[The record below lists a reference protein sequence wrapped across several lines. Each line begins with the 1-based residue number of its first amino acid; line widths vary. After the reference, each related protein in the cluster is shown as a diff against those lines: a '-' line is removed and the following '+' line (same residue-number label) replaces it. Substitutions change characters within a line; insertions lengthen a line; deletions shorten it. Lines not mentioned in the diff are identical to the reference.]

1 MPCLAVSVTL
11 NLAEDLRQSMQGE
24 IKLQQIFQE
33 KLENLI
39 EHAKA
44 VQDLRKVGEVR
55 SCTCVSEIASKVFY
69 VLNRNTQDLSISDMN
84 RNLLTHAM
92 RTQRHVLNDHADS
105 KPQWEKKVR
114 AGSGPYPGPTPPPG
128 SRYGGKKK

>member
-44 VQDLRKVGEVR
+44 VQGLRKNGEVR
-55 SCTCVSEIASKVFY
+55 ACSCVAEIASKVFY
-69 VLNRNTQDLSISDMN
+69 VLDRNTQDLSISDMN

-92 RTQRHVLNDHADS
+92 RTQRHILNGHANCHNGRR
-105 KPQWEKKVR
+105 K
-114 AGSGPYPGPTPPPG
+114 
-128 SRYGGKKK
+128 